1 MRSVSVWS
9 WVRSPQGAIFGSI
22 ALRFD
27 TSVSNAPANVQ
38 DVRLHF
44 LSVSPDCVSVVG
56 IRPAQLPTKATMF
69 VLRQGV
75 SKCFEVC
82 RGFQKCAEVSKCT
95 EMCRHVQ
102 ECAEVPKCVEHAMLM
117 FGLVPLVYLR
127 TPRARDNVSAARLC
141 PLCCWHLCTYR

>member
-1 MRSVSVWS
+1 
-9 WVRSPQGAIFGSI
+9 
-22 ALRFD
+22 
-27 TSVSNAPANVQ
+27 
-38 DVRLHF
+38 
-44 LSVSPDCVSVVG
+44 
-56 IRPAQLPTKATMF
+56 MF

-117 FGLVPLVYLR
+117 FGLVPLVY
-127 TPRARDNVSAARLC
+127 
-141 PLCCWHLCTYR
+141 